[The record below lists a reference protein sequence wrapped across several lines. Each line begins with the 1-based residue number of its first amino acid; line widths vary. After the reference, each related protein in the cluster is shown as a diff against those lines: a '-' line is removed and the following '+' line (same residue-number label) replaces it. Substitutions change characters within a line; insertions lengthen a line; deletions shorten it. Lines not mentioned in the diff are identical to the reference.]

1 MPPRTRTRTEDTDA
15 PLRFRNWVKTINETK
30 SKRQEAKVDLLIER
44 YVTDPKLA
52 EAVRLER
59 RRGVVDVVAAAERV
73 GRHFF
78 PPSIKTVR
86 LDPKKRQSGELNLD
100 ALAGYRPEHLALR
113 PVPERLP
120 RELQVARQWRRKAK
134 RKDDLGEPGT
144 IFAPDTRYVFSD
156 TAFPWCTCGRVQTA
170 SGSGSGVMI
179 GPRHL
184 MTASH
189 VINWGPNNTAGW
201 VKFTP
206 LQFDT
211 SEPFGIAWATR
222 IYWWQQVNGGDGV
235 SSNEAAFDY
244 VVCVLDRRLGDTTG
258 WMGSRGYSSD
268 WNGGAYW
275 AHVGYPSDLGGSTR
289 PSFHGNGVID
299 STISESSGG
308 RSSFRMMHQNDYWFG
323 QSGGPAFGW
332 WDGEAWPRVVGIYSA
347 VNWGAAGGPN
357 ANGGGNP
364 LSELINHARTVEP

>member
-1 MPPRTRTRTEDTDA
+1 MPTKTQALVSDSGA
-15 PLRFRNWVKTINETK
+15 PLRFRNWIK
-30 SKRQEAKVDLLIER
+30 SIRPARAKRLKGKLDLLIER
-44 YVTDPKLA
+44 YVTDPGLVK
-52 EAVRLER
+52 AVRLER
-59 RRGVVDVVAAAERV
+59 GKGRVDVLAATKQV
-73 GRHFF
+73 GRHVF
-78 PPSIKTVR
+78 PPAIKTVR
-86 LDPKKRQSGELNLD
+86 IDAKRLGRGELKAEN
-100 ALAGYRPEHLALR
+100 LAGYRPEHLALR
-113 PVPERLP
+113 PVPERLHK
-120 RELQVARQWRRKAK
+120 RLQVARPWRRKAD
-134 RKDDLGEPGT
+134 RKDNLGEPGT

-156 TAFPWCTCGRVQTA
+156 TSFPWCTCGRVQTP

-244 VVCVLDRRLGDTTG
+244 VVCVLDRRLGDATG

-275 AHVGYPSDLGGSTR
+275 AHIGYPGDLGGGTR
-289 PSFHGNGVID
+289 PTFHGSGVID
-299 STISESSGG
+299 STISESTGG

-332 WDGEAWPRVVGIYSA
+332 WDSEPWPRVVGIYSA
-347 VNWGAAGGPN
+347 VNWGGTGGPN